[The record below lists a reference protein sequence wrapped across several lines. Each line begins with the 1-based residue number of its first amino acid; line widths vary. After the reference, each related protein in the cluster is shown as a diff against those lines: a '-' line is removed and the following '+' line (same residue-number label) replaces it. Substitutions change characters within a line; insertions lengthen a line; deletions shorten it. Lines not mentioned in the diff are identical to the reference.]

1 MATATFN
8 KAYDALHSAIDTAYT
23 SAVDNKVA
31 VAAGG
36 LTLLGL
42 YGASK
47 MLSPNNKS
55 KPTAFDLS
63 GGNIAK
69 TEVNAKFEDYAA
81 AYSKTSAVDQ
91 KIIKDKSKTQE
102 LVSTFYNLVTDIC
115 TWVGAADRAT
125 PRWTH
130 DAAVTHYLMRI
141 PSPMTHAHR

>member
-1 MATATFN
+1 MAATLN
-8 KAYDALHSAIDTAYT
+8 QAYDALHSAIDSAYNT
-23 SAVDNKVA
+23 AVDNKVA

-47 MLSPNNKS
+47 MLSPNKS

-69 TEVNAKFEDYAA
+69 KEVDAKFEDYAA
-81 AYSKTSAVDQ
+81 AYTKSGAVDQ

-115 TWVGAADRAT
+115 TYRV
-125 PRWTH
+125 
-130 DAAVTHYLMRI
+130 V
-141 PSPMTHAHR
+141 